1 VGTGTAVVGLC
12 LLCPWWYLDVAAF
25 ELSQVRDKRYD
36 LCEDALFEVSNFGTS
51 NIETIGSI
59 LVTMREGKIEQI
71 SSLSGGYVSCGF
83 NKDDV
88 KFRSSITSVIASEGT
103 PRLEREKY
111 VSSDGFK

>member
-1 VGTGTAVVGLC
+1 
-12 LLCPWWYLDVAAF
+12 
-25 ELSQVRDKRYD
+25 

-71 SSLSGGYVSCGF
+71 SSLRGGYVSCGF

-88 KFRSSITSVIASEGT
+88 KSRSSITSVFASEGT